1 MITTTGRHIRK
12 TDKYKTNS
20 IGVTVK
26 NPICV
31 VFIYQFRNKKKMS
44 ESRLYKELDLLWSNK
59 MVNNTIH
66 KTAIF

>member
-1 MITTTGRHIRK
+1 MCGFYLSVQK
-12 TDKYKTNS
+12 
-20 IGVTVK
+20 
-26 NPICV
+26 
-31 VFIYQFRNKKKMS
+31 QQKKMS